1 MTPFDLIGRPYRLGG
16 DFTKHEAGDCLSLAR
31 FVLSYYGIST
41 PEPQR
46 DWYRR
51 LRRGDTS
58 VFKEE
63 LEKWGEETTQL
74 DYGVVALCG
83 AENGYGMAVYF
94 EHGWLS
100 FQGFGGSVVM
110 WSHTDHLQACGY
122 YCQRKSN
129 FAKR

>member
-16 DFTKHEAGDCLSLAR
+16 DFIKHEAGDCLSLAR

-74 DYGVVALCG
+74 DYGVVALCE
-83 AENGYGMAVYF
+83 AENGYGMAAYF

-100 FQGFGGSVVM
+100 FLGFGGSVVM

-129 FAKR
+129 SAKR

>member
-16 DFTKHEAGDCLSLAR
+16 DFIRHEAGDCLSLAR

-51 LRRGDTS
+51 LRRGDTT
-58 VFKEE
+58 VFLEE
-63 LEKWGEETTQL
+63 LTKWGEEATDL
-74 DYGVVALCG
+74 ECGVVALCR

-100 FQGFGGSVVM
+100 FQGFGESVVR
-110 WSHTDHLQACGY
+110 WSPTDHLQACGY

-129 FAKR
+129 FAKP